1 MLTHNLLVTARKGFL
16 VVWDVRLPDPVRFI
30 KLGDADATQ
39 SATLMTHLGDTIACS
54 FGNKIRCRGAAV
66 AQRLSGEKKKI
77 NEIERPRVCSP
88 PRATSLKK
96 NTDQVPAPPK
106 SYKY

>member
-1 MLTHNLLVTARKGFL
+1 
-16 VVWDVRLPDPVRFI
+16 VRFI

-96 NTDQVPAPPK
+96 HGSGACPTKKLQILIYFTNIFTHAQTENISTKVCRK
-106 SYKY
+106 CQY